1 MLWMV
6 LDCYYIFLSSS
17 FVGIPLPFEL
27 LLKCEG
33 DLTMLIN
40 VALDLSAAGIK
51 F

>member
-1 MLWMV
+1 MV
-6 LDCYYIFLSSS
+6 LDVYCMFFSNS
-17 FVGIPLPFEL
+17 FVGMLLPFEL

-40 VALDLSAAGIK
+40 VALDLSAAGII